1 MTDDWK
7 DALAALRGSVP
18 QDNTPDPEPI
28 TETPALQREP
38 LRVVLDRKGRKG
50 KTATVV
56 EGWLGDDATLEEM
69 AREMKQRLGTGGS
82 VRGGEILIQGDR
94 KKEVTDFLRSKGLK
108 VC

>member
-18 QDNTPDPEPI
+18 QDNTPDPEPRPG
-28 TETPALQREP
+28 TQALQRDP

-69 AREMKQRLGTGGS
+69 ARQLKQRLGTGGS

-94 KKEVTDFLRSKGLK
+94 KKEVTDFLRAKGLK

>member
-28 TETPALQREP
+28 TETRALQREP

-94 KKEVTDFLRSKGLK
+94 KREVTDFLRSKGLK

>member
-18 QDNTPDPEPI
+18 QDNTPDPEPLP
-28 TETPALQREP
+28 ETQALQRDP

-69 AREMKQRLGTGGS
+69 ARQLKQRLGTGGS

-94 KKEVTDFLRSKGLK
+94 KKEVTDFLRAKGLK

>member
-18 QDNTPDPEPI
+18 QDNTPDPEPLPG
-28 TETPALQREP
+28 TPALQREP

-69 AREMKQRLGTGGS
+69 AREIKQRLGTGGS

-94 KKEVTDFLRSKGLK
+94 KREVTDFLRSKGLK